1 MVTSWG
7 PISHACSLAVKE
19 KKTMHALALD
29 WRFEVAMAD
38 FHQVDLRSS
47 TRHTA
52 FTDIS
57 VPKTWVE
64 EAHTVCTENAPHAM
78 QGIISFFCYGW
89 NLLPESRRGPGG
101 AWNCVVQSAD
111 APDLGRQKITDHD
124 IVSDCQIWSFLGL
137 LNMGEVYSSMPYLA
151 QVAKLQRVTSA
162 NGTPPYAHCAAAV
175 ASVGLFADKSTKRES
190 RKGGKNTPPRHA
202 MEGGRKPDGG
212 GGTREPAAA
221 RM

>member
-1 MVTSWG
+1 MRTNLPCMQPG
-7 PISHACSLAVKE
+7 GQRKKNHACTCIGLEIWSSHGWFPSSWLAQ
-19 KKTMHALALD
+19 LY
-29 WRFEVAMAD
+29 
-38 FHQVDLRSS
+38 SS
-47 TRHTA
+47 HPNNLIKTA

-64 EAHTVCTENAPHAM
+64 EAHTVCTENAVCVHRKCSVYTGGSLVIYDYPHAM

-175 ASVGLFADKSTKRES
+175 AFSLGDRVHRPFRGQIYQAGE
-190 RKGGKNTPPRHA
+190 
-202 MEGGRKPDGG
+202 
-212 GGTREPAAA
+212 
-221 RM
+221 